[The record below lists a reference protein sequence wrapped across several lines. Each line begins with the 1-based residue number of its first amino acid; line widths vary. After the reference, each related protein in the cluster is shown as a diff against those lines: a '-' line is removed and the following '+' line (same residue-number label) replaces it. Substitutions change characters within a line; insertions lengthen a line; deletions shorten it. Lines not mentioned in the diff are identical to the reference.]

1 MLRHDQKGAALIEF
15 AIVLPLLLLLIF
27 GMIEFS
33 LLMYNKAMITNAS
46 REGARRG
53 IVYRVVYN
61 SDTKEMEYNPLADSQ
76 IQAEVTSYLSNHL
89 ITFSGAVST
98 PTTPTHTTTITRPV
112 DSVSKDIM
120 LNVQVGYPYQFLIF
134 PVIASLVTPG
144 GTTMPGTIT
153 LSSATQ
159 MRME

>member
-1 MLRHDQKGAALIEF
+1 MLRYNEKGTAIVEF

-53 IVYRVVYN
+53 IVYRVDIGTSNY
-61 SDTKEMEYNPLADSQ
+61 SPLTDGQ
-76 IQAEVTSYLSNHL
+76 IQAEVTNYLSNHL
-89 ITFSGAVST
+89 ITFEDPPRPAE
-98 PTTPTHTTTITRPV
+98 TTIPP
-112 DSVSKDIM
+112 
-120 LNVQVGYPYQFLIF
+120 QVGNVPRTSGMLLSVIVSYDYQFLVF
-134 PVIASLVTPG
+134 NVIAGLVGSG
-144 GTTMPGTIT
+144 GTTIPGTIT
-153 LSSATQ
+153 LTSATQ

>member
-1 MLRHDQKGAALIEF
+1 MLRHNQRGAAIVEF
-15 AIVLPLLLLLIF
+15 AIILPLLLLLIF

-53 IVYRVVYN
+53 IVYRVDTTTNPV
-61 SDTKEMEYNPLADSQ
+61 SDAPLTVTQ
-76 IQAEVTSYLSNHL
+76 IKAEVTSYLSNHL
-89 ITFSGAVST
+89 ITFS
-98 PTTPTHTTTITRPV
+98 PTVTTHTTNITRPV
-112 DSVSKDIM
+112 DPISGDIM
-120 LNVQVGYPYQFLIF
+120 LNVQVSYPYQFLVF
-134 PVIASLVTPG
+134 PAIASLIGSG
-144 GTTMPGTIT
+144 GTTIPDTIT